1 MTMLFMFA
9 IFFGFI
15 VVVII
20 IVIIIV
26 IITYSFYCRR
36 TTGYNIQ
43 VQQTTDN
50 VIIDNV

>member
-15 VVVII
+15 VV
-20 IVIIIV
+20 VIIIV

>member
-1 MTMLFMFA
+1 MTMLTMFA

-15 VVVII
+15 VV
-20 IVIIIV
+20 VIIIV